1 MCCTLFE
8 AQRLALDIL
17 IAWNGSQSNR
27 SDPGPGPEVLH
38 ARLEAFMRYETTLLG
53 QIHDHVASD
62 ISTCCIPVSDEEPRT
77 RPLIVNDQTSEE
89 KRRKKRLL
97 WIQEVKL
104 AMSAATRRSE
114 QRFGMITYNIG
125 ERAKEW
131 TLTCTVSVETTFST
145 RDSLKR

>member
-1 MCCTLFE
+1 MGVNQIDQIL
-8 AQRLALDIL
+8 AQ
-17 IAWNGSQSNR
+17 
-27 SDPGPGPEVLH
+27 GPEVLH

-62 ISTCCIPVSDEEPRT
+62 ISTCCIPLSYRVQLVRRVSDEEPRT

-125 ERAKEW
+125 ERAEQW
-131 TLTCTVSVETTFST
+131 TLLCTVSVETTFST